1 MEIEQYLYDLND
13 SGEAI
18 VAYTMR
24 SASGNTVQ
32 LCNMGAAVLGLTFG
46 GREIAT
52 GRCVRGLM
60 GLPAEADR
68 FDERL
73 WESRV
78 ETNRVVMAL
87 SFEMNKVGVMCEVI
101 FDFDD
106 EDNFEIT
113 YQACSQEGDT
123 PFDLTHALSFDLGES
138 ATITTKDNERRGT
151 LQSVA
156 QMRGE
161 VAVEMLSSQP
171 TIYRDGEILAPV
183 SSPAEMLR
191 EGERYITKSVIR
203 PIQ

>member
-24 SASGNTVQ
+24 SASGNSVQ

-46 GREIAT
+46 GREIAA

-60 GLPAEADR
+60 GLPTEADR

-87 SFEMNKVGVMCEVI
+87 SFEMNKVGIMCEVI

-113 YQACSQEGDT
+113 YQACAEEGDVA
-123 PFDLTHALSFDLGES
+123 FDLTHSLAYDLGGEMVINTQENPS
-138 ATITTKDNERRGT
+138 QGILNK
-151 LQSVA
+151 VA
-156 QMRGE
+156 ELRGE
-161 VAVEMLSSQP
+161 VSVEILSSQP
-171 TIYRDGEILAPV
+171 TLYLNDNIIAPI
-183 SSPAEMLR
+183 SSPAEILK
-191 EGERYITKSVIR
+191 EGARYITKSVIR
-203 PIQ
+203 PIA